1 MPWPSTARPPSSQD
15 CLVTGNPLYWILLCP
30 SQTGAG
36 AEGSGQPLGSPGSC
50 LEHFRQVPF
59 IECHGRG
66 TCNYFPD
73 SYSFWLA
80 LLDPNHMFS
89 KPVPQTVKG
98 RLLENVISRCRVC
111 RKPRSNGSAL

>member
-1 MPWPSTARPPSSQD
+1 M
-15 CLVTGNPLYWILLCP
+15 
-30 SQTGAG
+30 QTGAG